1 MRPGKYFYPGKVGDA
16 VLTFTFAAD
25 TAQQREKLERLY
37 DRYGGLMHHVAMS
50 ILRNR
55 SDADDAVQEAF
66 YSIFKNI
73 GKISSISDN
82 KTRSLIVIITEHK
95 ALDIYR
101 ARERNATLNY
111 DEAFMG
117 AKTREY
123 EMSSLA
129 MAMSRLPKDVQNILL
144 LKYDNG
150 YSSREISAFLGISDN
165 SVRQMLYKAR
175 RMLEKELEKEAAL

>member
-1 MRPGKYFYPGKVGDA
+1 M
-16 VLTFTFAAD
+16 LTFTFIAD
-25 TAQQREKLERLY
+25 TAEQREKLERLY
-37 DRYGGLMHHVAMS
+37 DKYRGLMQHVAMS

-66 YSIFKNI
+66 YAIFRNI
-73 GKISSISDN
+73 EKISSISDN
-82 KTRSLIVIITEHK
+82 KTRSLIVIITENK

-101 ARERNATLNY
+101 ARERNSTLSY

-117 AKTREY
+117 EKSGEY

-129 MAMSRLPKDVQNILL
+129 MAMSRLPAEVQNILL

-150 YSSREISAFLGISDN
+150 YTSREISAFLGVSDN

-175 RMLEKELEKEAAL
+175 KMLEKELKKEVAE